1 MVKKLKLKLNC
12 KKKEIW
18 EYNIYTKSVLAQWC
32 HRRPTKVW
40 QKGLS
45 KQRCWNHW
53 RKGGAVPVQWWW
65 RTPSHILLDQLTLSQ
80 LGVQIMPSH
89 STLWLLFA
97 LPDFQTLRH
106 PCQNGRSSDVFVFA
120 FWLLNQ
126 YSTRVVLEEPAELQ
140 QLCLCSASRK
150 KLKYVYVSVE
160 KSQKATPSSSVP
172 LCMDPYHVCKGK
184 ELQWE

>member
-1 MVKKLKLKLNC
+1 M
-12 KKKEIW
+12 
-18 EYNIYTKSVLAQWC
+18 
-32 HRRPTKVW
+32 
-40 QKGLS
+40 
-45 KQRCWNHW
+45 
-53 RKGGAVPVQWWW
+53 QWWW

-80 LGVQIMPSH
+80 LGVQIMPLH
-89 STLWLLFA
+89 STLRLLFA
-97 LPDFQTLRH
+97 LPDFQTLRN

-126 YSTRVVLEEPAELQ
+126 YSTRVVLEEPAEIQ

-184 ELQWE
+184 ELSSESSAVCMYEHNPFFC